1 MKITFLINVAPPC
14 SLDNDNLG
22 NNMSERDYKLAM
34 MYLDRIE
41 EVLNHIALKLGH
53 VDMDTFFSQ

>member
-1 MKITFLINVAPPC
+1 
-14 SLDNDNLG
+14 
-22 NNMSERDYKLAM
+22 MSERDYKLAM